1 MRVVA
6 FLILAVCSTLPSYA
20 SEPTTPTDSARPSV
34 ADTKTVEFIGKKFEL
49 KFKTTSQPVQI
60 YEYFIANETP
70 ENWLE
75 LVDFHIYPV
84 HPGNE
89 PMDLA
94 KRTAASF
101 MKKYPN
107 MRFALYSNNNTDA
120 VLLDY
125 FYPDSNRKEKGK
137 AFLEFSAF
145 KFFRDAGS
153 SHTMSFHYAKNIEG
167 TNPSRPMGDVIDD
180 IKKTRQ
186 EVVPAMAKFP
196 LFRQ

>member
-1 MRVVA
+1 
-6 FLILAVCSTLPSYA
+6 
-20 SEPTTPTDSARPSV
+20 
-34 ADTKTVEFIGKKFEL
+34 
-49 KFKTTSQPVQI
+49 
-60 YEYFIANETP
+60 
-70 ENWLE
+70 
-75 LVDFHIYPV
+75 
-84 HPGNE
+84 
-89 PMDLA
+89 MDLA

>member
-34 ADTKTVEFIGKKFEL
+34 AGTKTVEFIGKKFEL
-49 KFKTTSQPVQI
+49 KFTTTSQQVQI
-60 YEYFIANETP
+60 YEYFLANETP

-196 LFRQ
+196 IFRQ

>member
-49 KFKTTSQPVQI
+49 KFKTTSQQVQI
-60 YEYFIANETP
+60 YEYFLANETP

-94 KRTAASF
+94 KRTAASC

-120 VLLDY
+120 ILLDY

-137 AFLEFSAF
+137 AFLEFNAF

-153 SHTMSFHYAKNIEG
+153 SHTMSFHYAKNIEF

>member
-49 KFKTTSQPVQI
+49 KFKATSQQIQI
-60 YEYFIANETP
+60 YEYFLANEAP

-75 LVDFHIYPV
+75 LVDFHIYPA

-94 KRTAASF
+94 KRTAESF
-101 MKKYPN
+101 MKKYPY

-125 FYPDSNRKEKGK
+125 FYPDSNRKEKEK
-137 AFLEFSAF
+137 AFLEYNAF

-153 SHTMSFHYAKNIEG
+153 GHTMSFHYAKNIEF
-167 TNPSRPMGDVIDD
+167 TNTTALDWPGLILLNRR
-180 IKKTRQ
+180 KYR
-186 EVVPAMAKFP
+186 
-196 LFRQ
+196 